1 MHLAARVCAQDT
13 LYIGGLFPDI
23 TGGGARRERVE
34 HFRLAIQML
43 NDKTD
48 GWYDDIIPNT
58 EILTQEHESGC
69 DADTAA
75 SAIWKLYEWPPADL
89 NYASDA
95 TSSCTLPLAMDTK
108 MAVVGPACSGASLA
122 TSYLS
127 SAVKLP
133 QISYSATAASL
144 SGRDPYFF
152 RTVGPDSKR
161 VERIHSALERF
172 GWAKICIISTD
183 TPYGLGVA
191 NSLSQGWVAAGKDVL
206 GSHTV
211 KKTEDSIDTEAAGAA
226 LDALDGEGCRVVAV
240 CGHKEDAREILRI
253 ADSKEIGGEA
263 VWIVADPVASP
274 GGNVK
279 TILAVLDRAPQS
291 DLANK
296 YRSEWARH
304 VASNSAKGSNW
315 SGDKDGQPNTIEE
328 YGWYSHDAVVT
339 IARAHHK
346 LLTDRRTDCT
356 SARWST
362 TQACTLQGAIKSIN
376 FEGVSGRVRF
386 DDLQDRSDPEYSISL
401 LGQNAASWT
410 EVGVAT
416 AQKVELHGANT
427 YLSEPCTKY
436 LTGWVDC
443 SVGQAILANWEGH
456 FWDGTVKQIDDDT
469 ITVQWLDGD
478 CANPPCSSTMP
489 ITEVQDTSGRQCRS
503 AAGTDLE
510 KCVVETTSL
519 IRFPDGTTTVP
530 EDHVE
535 PPSYLWLL
543 PVILGPV
550 GLAFLLFCIYHNYK
564 TISSR
569 MKRQEAEAREAD
581 AQEAEADAKA
591 READAQHRARQSASS
606 EAAALKQRDAMKAKL
621 DEVADELAS
630 KMAGM
635 YKVSTSAEYHSSLHH
650 RNDTTKSRNKPA
662 LNSVMPFLT
671 PGAALTKPEPYTRIR
686 PNQTTI
692 AQVMADLV
700 GGERLERE
708 WLERTPSAEATASL
722 TRQRSGR
729 SEEELE
735 SGGMPAVDHTA
746 VTIKVPLKVEDIASA
761 AEQTLPPLPEH
772 IDFSAAGQS
781 VLAVRQGQIIQV
793 STGAGEVD
801 DGSGSASLDR
811 SADLLSKSKTSEW
824 LYGNVLYDPD
834 ETATG
839 PTSGWFPKTF
849 VKGPIQGLVSCH
861 RIC

>member
-1 MHLAARVCAQDT
+1 
-13 LYIGGLFPDI
+13 
-23 TGGGARRERVE
+23 
-34 HFRLAIQML
+34 
-43 NDKTD
+43 
-48 GWYDDIIPNT
+48 
-58 EILTQEHESGC
+58 
-69 DADTAA
+69 
-75 SAIWKLYEWPPADL
+75 
-89 NYASDA
+89 
-95 TSSCTLPLAMDTK
+95 
-108 MAVVGPACSGASLA
+108 
-122 TSYLS
+122 
-127 SAVKLP
+127 
-133 QISYSATAASL
+133 
-144 SGRDPYFF
+144 
-152 RTVGPDSKR
+152 
-161 VERIHSALERF
+161 
-172 GWAKICIISTD
+172 
-183 TPYGLGVA
+183 
-191 NSLSQGWVAAGKDVL
+191 
-206 GSHTV
+206 
-211 KKTEDSIDTEAAGAA
+211 
-226 LDALDGEGCRVVAV
+226 
-240 CGHKEDAREILRI
+240 
-253 ADSKEIGGEA
+253 
-263 VWIVADPVASP
+263 
-274 GGNVK
+274 
-279 TILAVLDRAPQS
+279 
-291 DLANK
+291 
-296 YRSEWARH
+296 
-304 VASNSAKGSNW
+304 
-315 SGDKDGQPNTIEE
+315 
-328 YGWYSHDAVVT
+328 
-339 IARAHHK
+339 
-346 LLTDRRTDCT
+346 
-356 SARWST
+356 
-362 TQACTLQGAIKSIN
+362 
-376 FEGVSGRVRF
+376 
-386 DDLQDRSDPEYSISL
+386 
-401 LGQNAASWT
+401 
-410 EVGVAT
+410 
-416 AQKVELHGANT
+416 
-427 YLSEPCTKY
+427 
-436 LTGWVDC
+436 
-443 SVGQAILANWEGH
+443 
-456 FWDGTVKQIDDDT
+456 
-469 ITVQWLDGD
+469 
-478 CANPPCSSTMP
+478 
-489 ITEVQDTSGRQCRS
+489 
-503 AAGTDLE
+503 
-510 KCVVETTSL
+510 
-519 IRFPDGTTTVP
+519 
-530 EDHVE
+530 
-535 PPSYLWLL
+535 
-543 PVILGPV
+543 
-550 GLAFLLFCIYHNYK
+550 
-564 TISSR
+564 